1 MMQLQ
6 VECKELVQ
14 KLHNNAPTP
23 TVNSFLLVAEG
34 DIAAASA
41 SFQEQSVELAAA
53 FNKHVALEV
62 ASVNL
67 YARGDPSS
75 SGASWLGDCPN
86 DEWTDWDDL
95 AEQWKRTLKKMKTG
109 TVMQGIEAMK
119 ALKDKAADLETL
131 VGVPVDTKS
140 INTTMGE
147 LYLIDRAILPDPHEA
162 HTAGGNAPVCP
173 S

>member
-1 MMQLQ
+1 M
-6 VECKELVQ
+6 
-14 KLHNNAPTP
+14 
-23 TVNSFLLVAEG
+23 AEG
-34 DIAAASA
+34 DIAAASGSIQA
-41 SFQEQSVELAAA
+41 QSVELAAA

-131 VGVPVDTKS
+131 VGRPGRYQEHQHDHGRALPHEV
-140 INTTMGE
+140 
-147 LYLIDRAILPDPHEA
+147 DRAIVPDPREA
-162 HTAGGNAPVCP
+162 HTAGGNALVCP